1 MFKVGDEILR
11 ADTGKRCVIL
21 CVREHDFILLSLDF
35 DTVYI
40 SGRDCSTG
48 KFYDLNMVPTGRSV
62 DLKGFLLGSF
72 GNYDETIGSERYV

>member
-1 MFKVGDEILR
+1 MLKIGDEILR
-11 ADTGKRCVIL
+11 EDTGQRFVIL
-21 CVREHDFILLSLDF
+21 CVSKNDFILLSLDF

-48 KFYDLNMVPTGRSV
+48 KFYDLDMVPTGRSV

-72 GNYDETIGSERYV
+72 GNYDETVGSERYV